1 MEWGAGNVLVDSL
14 VDGSFTANLSRA
26 GGVRLISPTPTT
38 VKLTAIAP
46 NPAKDVMDIRYS
58 LGGEGGFVDIV
69 LMDARGNVMQ
79 NLKQEV
85 QRAGEYSLSAKV
97 GWLAS
102 GSYTVRLRVNG
113 EMETHQVQIVR

>member
-1 MEWGAGNVLVDSL
+1 MGNVLVDSL

-26 GGVRLISPTPTT
+26 GGVRLIAPTPTT

-69 LMDARGNVMQ
+69 LM
-79 NLKQEV
+79 
-85 QRAGEYSLSAKV
+85 
-97 GWLAS
+97 
-102 GSYTVRLRVNG
+102 
-113 EMETHQVQIVR
+113 THEAM

>member
-1 MEWGAGNVLVDSL
+1 
-14 VDGSFTANLSRA
+14 
-26 GGVRLISPTPTT
+26 
-38 VKLTAIAP
+38 
-46 NPAKDVMDIRYS
+46 
-58 LGGEGGFVDIV
+58 
-69 LMDARGNVMQ
+69 MQ

-85 QRAGEYSLSAKV
+85 QHAGEYSLSAKV